1 MDKLERYI
9 LERDPEALAEVKKLY
24 DANYD
29 SRNKALG
36 KGIRYGIKRT
46 LDHLG
51 ITIIGINE

>member
-9 LERDPEALAEVKKLY
+9 LERDPEALREVKKLF

-29 SRNKALG
+29 SRNTALG
-36 KGIRYGIKRT
+36 KGIRYGVKRT

-51 ITIIGINE
+51 ISVIGINE